1 MTTPSLTDR
10 ERILTHVAR
19 GLQSTMLTRPNG
31 SVFKAE
37 SFTDKF
43 GTSVH
48 FAYYRKPE
56 PGDLVIGT
64 TGGVSRWTIGWYV
77 EPSPSDLGG
86 ALLREIGSDKLCNYS
101 NERFVPIVGLDPLDT
116 LEGDQYAMLIKVY
129 KAFRKGGEYLYRFGG
144 LDFDGDDAVIWI
156 RAAFGGRFSG
166 GEAKPFPVRLVWTK
180 RTPIKTILAVMVA
193 GGYGTREFERT
204 EEAPAKPQ

>member
-1 MTTPSLTDR
+1 MSAPALTDR
-10 ERILTHVAR
+10 ERILTHIVR

-31 SVFKAE
+31 SGFKAE

-48 FAYYRKPE
+48 FAYYREPG

-77 EPSPSDLGG
+77 EPLASALGG
-86 ALLREIGSDKLCNYS
+86 ALLREIGSDKLCNYG
-101 NERFVPIVGLDPLDT
+101 NERFVPIVGLDPLVV
-116 LEGDQYAMLIKVY
+116 LEGDRRALLGKVY
-129 KAFRKGGEYLYRFGG
+129 KAFHRGGEFLYRFGG

-156 RAAFGGRFSG
+156 RKTWGG
-166 GEAKPFPVRLVWTK
+166 AKPFPVRLVWNK

-193 GGYGTREFERT
+193 GGYGTREFEQ
-204 EEAPAKPQ
+204 EDQPPKP